1 VKCSYLFLDLGQG
14 VMPLWDQ
21 LEKPLAKLLFHQSYS
36 VRGVCAITAR
46 SLASALPDQLAK
58 LLSAYLNVTNMEYAE
73 LASCKPNQLK
83 LVKKTWFYFGTI

>member
-1 VKCSYLFLDLGQG
+1 
-14 VMPLWDQ
+14 MPLWDQ

-46 SLASALPDQLAK
+46 SLATALPDQLAK

-83 LVKKTWFYFGTI
+83 LVGSPFIDNDNQHISSKEINKPSL